1 MKLANRVKT
10 AAESAT
16 ESEKD
21 GASFCVNSMIC
32 TAQIFLTTILAP
44 RGEREK
50 REREERERERE
61 REIFLMTRE
70 TERLCPGQ
78 PRHRGGWDPFLSIA
92 AMGTVTPLYS
102 TTHPPLPLLT
112 HTAGRR
118 LRACAPR
125 AATTVLA
132 ALTAPGLPREKF
144 EFRSALQ

>member
-61 REIFLMTRE
+61 RE
-70 TERLCPGQ
+70 
-78 PRHRGGWDPFLSIA
+78 
-92 AMGTVTPLYS
+92 
-102 TTHPPLPLLT
+102 
-112 HTAGRR
+112 
-118 LRACAPR
+118 
-125 AATTVLA
+125 
-132 ALTAPGLPREKF
+132 REK
-144 EFRSALQ
+144 ERERGRKREQERVSE

>member
-61 REIFLMTRE
+61 RDLFNDE
-70 TERLCPGQ
+70 GN
-78 PRHRGGWDPFLSIA
+78 
-92 AMGTVTPLYS
+92 
-102 TTHPPLPLLT
+102 
-112 HTAGRR
+112 
-118 LRACAPR
+118 RAPVSR
-125 AATTVLA
+125 AAPSIEVGGTRSYLS
-132 ALTAPGLPREKF
+132 PRWA
-144 EFRSALQ
+144 R